1 MIMQGSSALERV
13 SAEALDAAMTTY
25 YEDNKDH
32 ASRADVFDAPVMLAG
47 FSQGGIVAA
56 AFAENRSDTYNVVQV
71 LTAGSPIG
79 NFDIPHDISV
89 IASEADPVSGADGTQ
104 NPERWETLTADNGG
118 GGGLGSHDVLRYA
131 LLAESAAGTPQE
143 QNKLDDFLGVRDDR
157 VISDYYAVKESK

>member
-1 MIMQGSSALERV
+1 
-13 SAEALDAAMTTY
+13 MTTY
-25 YEDNKDH
+25 YEDNKEH
-32 ASRADVFDAPVMLAG
+32 VSRADVFDAPVMLAG

-118 GGGLGSHDVLRYA
+118 GVD
-131 LLAESAAGTPQE
+131 SARTMSCATRSLPNPQRAHP
-143 QNKLDDFLGVRDDR
+143 K
-157 VISDYYAVKESK
+157 SKTNSTIFWV